1 MGSTLGNMVK
11 ISVFGE
17 SHGVGVGVTIDG
29 FPAGMQVDEDA
40 LKAMLKR
47 RMPSNKASST
57 KRREADE
64 FEILSGILEG
74 VTTGAPIC
82 AMTRNSDQHSKAYDK
97 LKDMPRPS
105 HADYTGAVR
114 YGGHNDLRGGGHF
127 SGRLTAAVVFAG
139 ALAKQYLHEKGIE
152 VNASIE
158 AVGGLHDEAEIEAM
172 VDTIRRD
179 LDSIGGTI
187 SCTVTGLDAGI
198 GSPMFDTVESR
209 LAAAMFGIPAVKG
222 VQFGLGFGFANARG
236 SEVNDAFVMKDGKVR
251 TKTNNNGGV
260 LGGIT
265 TGMPVEFSVVIKPTA
280 SISKPQETL
289 NTATGEQETLVIG
302 GRHDPCIVPRAV
314 PVIEAAAALVILDL
328 YLEAYGYANT

>member
-1 MGSTLGNMVK
+1 MGSTLGKLLK

-29 FPAGMQVDEDA
+29 FPAGMRIDETA
-40 LKAMLKR
+40 LHEMLDR
-47 RMPSNKASST
+47 RKPSNKASST
-57 KRREADE
+57 KRRESDE
-64 FEILSGILEG
+64 FELLSGILNG

-82 AMTRNSDQHSKAYDK
+82 AMTRNADQHSSAYDK

-139 ALAKQYLHEKGIE
+139 ALAKQYLSEKGIE
-152 VNASIE
+152 VAASI
-158 AVGGLHDEAEIEAM
+158 
-172 VDTIRRD
+172 
-179 LDSIGGTI
+179 DSIGGLTDETEIEALVDQVRCSLDSVGGII
-187 SCTVTGLDAGI
+187 SCRVTGLAAGI

-209 LAAAMFGIPAVKG
+209 LSAALFGIPAVKG
-222 VQFGLGFGFANARG
+222 VQFGLGFDFAKARG
-236 SEVNDAFVMKDGKVR
+236 SAVNDAFALENGKII
-251 TKTNNNGGV
+251 TKTNHNGGI

-280 SISKPQETL
+280 SISAPQETL
-289 NTATGEQETLVIG
+289 NTATGAQETLVIG

-314 PVIEAAAALVILDL
+314 PVVEAVAALVMLDL
-328 YLEAYGYANT
+328 YLEAYGYANA

>member
-1 MGSTLGNMVK
+1 MGSTLGK
-11 ISVFGE
+11 CLKLSVFGE

-29 FPAGMQVDEDA
+29 FPAGMRIDHDA
-40 LKAMLKR
+40 LNAMLDR
-47 RMPSNKASST
+47 RKPSNKASST
-57 KRREADE
+57 KRRESDTFE
-64 FEILSGILEG
+64 FLSGVLDG

-82 AMTRNSDQHSKAYDK
+82 GMTKNSDQHSPAYDK

-139 ALAKQYLHEKGIE
+139 ALAKQYLSEKGIE
-152 VNASIE
+152 VHAKIDSI
-158 AVGGLHDEAEIEAM
+158 GGLTDEAEIEAL
-172 VDTIRRD
+172 VDRVRRD
-179 LDSIGGTI
+179 LNSVGGQI
-187 SCTVTGLDAGI
+187 SCTVTGLPAGI
-198 GSPMFDTVESR
+198 GSPMFDTVEGR
-209 LAAAMFGIPAVKG
+209 LAAALFGVPAVKG
-222 VQFGLGFGFANARG
+222 VQFGLGFGFADAYG
-236 SEVNDAFVMKDGKVR
+236 SEVNDPFFLQDGKVQ
-251 TKTNNNGGV
+251 TKSNNNGGV

-265 TGMPVEFSVVIKPTA
+265 TGMPVAFSVVIKPTS

-314 PVIEAAAALVILDL
+314 PVIEAVTALTILDL
-328 YLEAYGYANT
+328 YLEANGYAHA